1 MQSIVLVIHVV
12 LAMTIIGLVLIQH
25 GKGADAG
32 AAFGSGASATVF
44 GAKGSAS
51 FLTRLTTMAA
61 IAFFLTSLALFYMAA
76 HRENSTGSVVESLE
90 SIPEETAVEAPAAP
104 PAPAAGQSDLPAAPA
119 MPQGGSDEIPA
130 APVTT
135 QPSE

>member
-1 MQSIVLVIHVV
+1 MQSLILVVHVV

-51 FLTRLTTMAA
+51 FLTKMTTLAA
-61 IAFFLTSLALFYMAA
+61 VAFFVTSIVLFYLAA
-76 HRENSTGSVVESLE
+76 HRESSSGSVVDGFNAAP
-90 SIPEETAVEAPAAP
+90 IDKVDQAPKAPAAV
-104 PAPAAGQSDLPAAPA
+104 QSDLPAAPA
-119 MPQGGSDEIPA
+119 KPNIDSDVPVAPA
-130 APVTT
+130 AGEKT
-135 QPSE
+135 E